1 MKTIEAIEIHP
12 REQRVCYT
20 KLPKRMTDFFGV
32 MKKEFGTVEFRFNLC
47 GDFNTAVWLPK
58 SGETFS
64 LHGDTFS
71 GKTFLINCTL
81 QLDEVLSPKT
91 TIEKTKENIS
101 W

>member
-1 MKTIEAIEIHP
+1 METIEAIEIHP
-12 REQRVCYT
+12 REKLTCYSSQ
-20 KLPKRMTDFFGV
+20 PRYMNDFFGA

-47 GDFNTAVWLPK
+47 GDFNTAVWLPN

-71 GKTFLINCTL
+71 GKVFLINCTL
-81 QLDEVLSPKT
+81 QLDKALTPKT
-91 TIEKTKENIS
+91 TIEKTKENIL

>member
-1 MKTIEAIEIHP
+1 METIEAIEIHP
-12 REQRVCYT
+12 REQRVRYA

-32 MKKEFGTVEFRFNLC
+32 MKKEFGTIEFRFNLC
-47 GDFNTAVWLPK
+47 GDFNTAVWLPN

-64 LHGDTFS
+64 LHGDSFS

-91 TIEKTKENIS
+91 TIEKTKENIL